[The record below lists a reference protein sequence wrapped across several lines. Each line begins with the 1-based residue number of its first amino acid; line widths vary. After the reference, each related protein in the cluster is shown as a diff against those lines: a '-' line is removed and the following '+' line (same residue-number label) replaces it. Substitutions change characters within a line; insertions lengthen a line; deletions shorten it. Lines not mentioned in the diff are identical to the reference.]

1 VSQQVKQFH
10 YLILQ
15 DSSLKER
22 LRTANDLTT
31 LVELTMQLGSEL
43 GYSFT
48 RTEVERY
55 IDRNRL
61 LLMMQFS

>member
-1 VSQQVKQFH
+1 MSQQVKQFH